1 MPRPARPGPDLGQ
14 EARRHAPRCPGCG
27 TQDVEVISLFGQQAI
42 TLQYRCR
49 RCGTPFEA
57 LKYED
62 EDETEDDL

>member
-1 MPRPARPGPDLGQ
+1 MPRPARPGPDPRQ
-14 EARRHAPRCPGCG
+14 TARRHAPRCPGCG
-27 TQDVEVISLFGQQAI
+27 THYVEVISLFGQQAI

-62 EDETEDDL
+62 DEADEVD

>member
-1 MPRPARPGPDLGQ
+1 MPRPAHPGADLRE
-14 EARRHAPRCPGCG
+14 EARRDAPRCPGCG
-27 TQDVEVISLFGQQAI
+27 SRDVEVISLFGQRAI

-62 EDETEDDL
+62 EDEGDL